1 MQLPVH
7 LEDEQFILFD
17 ENDPDAVQRPQETQ
31 LTAFFKANEHYP
43 EARSIVYPDFPT
55 KFTWHRDRRRWLP
68 RKGAKTSG
76 RMVFVPPGA
85 GEKFYARLLLSVV
98 TDVRNFQQL
107 KTVDGVP
114 HPTY

>member
-43 EARSIVYPDFPT
+43 KARSIVYPDFPT
-55 KFTWHRDRRRWLP
+55 KFTWHRD
-68 RKGAKTSG
+68 
-76 RMVFVPPGA
+76 
-85 GEKFYARLLLSVV
+85 
-98 TDVRNFQQL
+98 
-107 KTVDGVP
+107 
-114 HPTY
+114 